1 MIKRYGIFLIGLTF
15 MSLGIVLI
23 IKSALG
29 TSPISSVPYV
39 LSLALPLPVS
49 VPLSQF
55 SREHS
60 RVHSPSLLNQQAFSS
75 PLPMLDGRRSQQSPG
90 DLRTPSISC
99 WYS

>member
-39 LSLALPLPVS
+39 LSLALPFTVGQFNFAVS
-49 VPLSQF
+49 
-55 SREHS
+55 
-60 RVHSPSLLNQQAFSS
+60 SLMFILQPIILRNKFEWGADFTSAN
-75 PLPMLDGRRSQQSPG
+75 
-90 DLRTPSISC
+90 DLYFLC
-99 WYS
+99 FY